1 MASANVVS
9 RFACREDIMIRYASI
24 LTIPL
29 LAVAVNFAQSR
40 TAWGDE
46 GHKVVALVA
55 QSFLDAD
62 VRKRVAALL
71 GADRI

>member
-1 MASANVVS
+1 
-9 RFACREDIMIRYASI
+9 MIRYASI

-40 TAWGDE
+40 TALAWGDE